1 MGLVTRTYTYSAG
14 AVIVAS
20 QHNDNENTLY
30 NLVNGNL
37 STANLSASAG
47 ILDTQLAAITTAGKV
62 NISALTASSQAQ
74 GDILYASNASSF
86 ARLGA
91 GTSGQI
97 LKTNGAASNP
107 AWATY
112 SDLFLTPKEYTDVED
127 TSTSDNTTTSGS
139 YQDTDLS
146 ITFTVG
152 KQGLVIAN
160 FSGLYDPVSSGNTFV
175 AITVDGVVKKEVGGI
190 EGSGNSK
197 MPCSI
202 TWTGVLSAASHTI
215 KVQIKSDGSG
225 TSGILG
231 SACTSRLNI
240 SHPS

>member
-1 MGLVTRTYTYSAG
+1 MGLVSRSYTYSAG
-14 AVIVAS
+14 AIIVAS

-30 NLVNGNL
+30 NLVNGSL
-37 STANLSASAG
+37 STANLVSNAG
-47 ILDTQLAAITTAGKV
+47 IVDTQLASITTAGKV
-62 NISALTASSQAQ
+62 NVSALTVSSQAQ
-74 GDILYASNASSF
+74 GDILYASGASTF

-97 LKTNGAASNP
+97 LKTNGAAANP

-112 SDLFLTPKEYTDVED
+112 SDLFLTPKEYTDVAD
-127 TSTSDNTTTSGS
+127 TSTNDNTTTSAS

-160 FSGLYDPVSSGNTFV
+160 FSGMFDPVSSGNAFV
-175 AITVDGVVKKEVGGI
+175 ALLVDGVVKMEVGGI

-197 MPCSI
+197 MPASLG
-202 TWTGVLSAASHTI
+202 WSGVLSAASHTI
-215 KVQIKSDGSG
+215 KVQVKSDGSG

-231 SACTSRLNI
+231 SACTSRLNV